1 MGNDRQQT
9 QIDISERMA
18 RLREIWADFERELAE
33 LQKEHKEQLE
43 KLLKDA
49 DQKKIKEVLTK
60 LKELPLNNA

>member
-1 MGNDRQQT
+1 
-9 QIDISERMA
+9 MA